1 MSATFSVTLVNEAK
15 GIHKT
20 IAVNKDDLILDVGE
34 DEGLDLPYSCRAGS
48 CFDCLG
54 KLLEGTVEQTEKA
67 YGFLKPKEVEEGY
80 VLLCSA
86 NPTSN
91 CKIQTHYAEEV
102 FD

>member
-15 GIHKT
+15 GINKT
-20 IAVNKDDLILDVGE
+20 IAVNEDDLILEVGE

-67 YGFLKPKEVEEGY
+67 YAFLKPKEVEEGY

>member
-1 MSATFSVTLVNEAK
+1 MSTTFSVTLVNDK
-15 GIHKT
+15 HGINKT
-20 IAVNKDDLILDVGE
+20 IAVEEDQLILEAADDQEVA
-34 DEGLDLPYSCRAGS
+34 LPYSCRAGS

-67 YGFLKPKEVEEGY
+67 MEFLKADELKRGY

-91 CKIQTHYAEEV
+91 CKIQTHFAEEEG
-102 FD
+102 F